1 VALPLIITA
10 IEHSLARDNPH
21 LTDGYIISKPIN
33 GQVDYVIK
41 HDYVMV

>member
-21 LTDGYIISKPIN
+21 LRWLY
-33 GQVDYVIK
+33 Y
-41 HDYVMV
+41 